1 VTARRV
7 RQVDRKPGRSTPAA
21 PKRPRAQTP
30 EEIAQAATAH
40 DIPAGPSG
48 DKVKVSL
55 TLSLSRAQ
63 VKHLTARAFREGKNL
78 EALAG
83 ELLEAVPPGR
93 GIEREEE
100 RR

>member
-7 RQVDRKPGRSTPAA
+7 RQADPKLGRSTPAA
-21 PKRPRAQTP
+21 PKRPRLQTP

-48 DKVKVSL
+48 AKVKVSL

-63 VKHLTARAFREGKNL
+63 VEHLTARAIREGKNL
-78 EALAG
+78 EALVA
-83 ELLEAVPPGR
+83 ELLESVPPSR
-93 GIEREEE
+93 ETKREEK